1 MPVRAKDLAELL
13 GVSRSTM
20 SLVINGKPGV
30 SDAKRAEILR
40 KIHEMNCDHLLHA
53 SPQEF
58 TNVGFVIFRRAGSI
72 LDEHPFFAYF
82 LQGMTEKLKE
92 KSFNLTVL
100 YMSAAMTLEEQRRV
114 IENSGCSGFIIFAVE
129 MLYEDM
135 QVFKESHL
143 PFVMLDNSFLVND
156 VDTVAINNASGIRTA
171 VNHLIAR
178 GHREIGY
185 IQSRVQINSFRDR
198 FAAYRRTL
206 EAHGLRF
213 REEYV
218 AHVGYSDAEARQDMM
233 RYVEQAQRLPTAF
246 VSDNDLVACGAV
258 RGLQAKGLSVPDDV
272 SVIGFDDRAVCLS
285 LFPNLTTM
293 AVPKDVF
300 GNFCVEMLTE
310 KLKTH
315 RSYALKM
322 EIGTTLIERGSVGSL

>member
-1 MPVRAKDLAELL
+1 MPVRAKDLAALL

-20 SLVINGKPGV
+20 SLVINGKPGI
-30 SDAKRAEILR
+30 SDEKRAEILQ
-40 KIHEMNCDHLLHA
+40 KIHEMNCDYLLRNA
-53 SPQEF
+53 PQEI

-82 LQGMTEKLKE
+82 LQGMTERLKE
-92 KSFNLTVL
+92 KSFNLVVM
-100 YMSAAMTLEEQRRV
+100 YMSAEMTAAEQRRV
-114 IENSGCSGFIIFAVE
+114 IENSGCAGFIIFAVE

-135 QVFKESHL
+135 QVFKESRL

-171 VNHLIAR
+171 VNHLIAH

-185 IQSRVQINSFRDR
+185 IQSRVKINSFRDR

-218 AHVGYSDAEARQDMM
+218 ACVGYSDAEARLDMM
-233 RYVEQAQRLPTAF
+233 QYVEQTQHLPTAF
-246 VSDNDLVACGAV
+246 VADNDLVACGAV
-258 RGLQAKGLSVPDDV
+258 RGLQAKGIVVPDDV

-300 GNFCVEMLTE
+300 GNYCVELLTG
-310 KLKTH
+310 KLTS
-315 RSYALKM
+315 RRTYALKV
-322 EIGTTLIERGSVGSL
+322 EIGTTLIERGSVRSL

>member
-1 MPVRAKDLAELL
+1 MPVRAKDLAEQL

-40 KIHEMNCDHLLHA
+40 KIHEMNCEHLLHTA
-53 SPQEF
+53 PQEY
-58 TNVGFVIFRRAGSI
+58 TNVGFVIFRRGGSI

-82 LQGMTEKLKE
+82 LQEMTGRLKE
-92 KSFNLTVL
+92 KNFSLTVL
-100 YMSAAMTLEEQRRV
+100 YMSASMTLAEQRDV
-114 IENSGCSGFIIFAVE
+114 IENSGCAGFIIFAVE
-129 MLYEDM
+129 MRYEDM
-135 QVFKESHL
+135 QVFKESHR
-143 PFVMLDNSFLVND
+143 PFVMLDNSFLFND

-171 VNHLIAR
+171 VNYLVAR

-185 IQSRVQINSFRDR
+185 SQSRVQINSFRDR
-198 FAAYRRTL
+198 FDAYRQML
-206 EAHGLRF
+206 QAHGLRF

-218 AHVGYSDAEARQDMM
+218 AKVGYSDAEARQDMM
-233 RYVEQAQRLPTAF
+233 RYVGQARNLPTAF

-258 RGLQAKGLSVPDDV
+258 RGLQGMGITVPDDV

-300 GNFCVEMLTE
+300 GSFCVRLLTE

-322 EIGTTLIERGSVGSL
+322 EIGTTLVERGSVRTL